1 MRSESAKH
9 SEYHTPNPHPLSH
22 FSSLFTL
29 HSSLLQ
35 SMTEIL
41 YIGLTQAFFAG
52 LMIAT
57 KRNPHVADRILAA
70 WLFLIAIEMVFALV
84 NETYIELYQFVF
96 IPFTYGPLLYLY
108 VKFLTIESHTF
119 KWQYW
124 MHFIPFIAVFTTAIV
139 FHGRPVM
146 RLDNF
151 FANDLF
157 LSFRLIYGLSFFISI
172 TTYSIIAFVLISR
185 HQKNIRNIY
194 SSTSTRIN
202 LSWLKVVSISFYVTY
217 VLVFIVGVY
226 VIFKQELPYDPT
238 IVSYFG
244 LTLFAFAFSVYGIKQ
259 PEIFYGYYME
269 MKSSGILKK
278 EPANGQSK
286 YTRSGLKS
294 QDADKYL
301 NRLLKHMDEK
311 KPYLDVDLTIHDL
324 SDALKIPRH
333 YLTQV
338 INEKLNRNFYQFINE
353 YRVEE
358 VKRLLQDPD
367 YRKYTFTT
375 IAFEAGFNSKSSFNS
390 VFKETVGMTPS
401 QYKVKFL
408 DNRLR

>member
-1 MRSESAKH
+1 
-9 SEYHTPNPHPLSH
+9 
-22 FSSLFTL
+22 
-29 HSSLLQ
+29 
-35 SMTEIL
+35 MTEIL
-41 YIGLTQAFFAG
+41 YIGLAQAFFAG

-57 KRNPHVADRILAA
+57 KRNPQTADRILAG

-84 NETYIELYQFVF
+84 NETYIQIYQFVF

-108 VKFLTIESHTF
+108 VKFLTIENHKF
-119 KWQYW
+119 KWQHW
-124 MHFIPFIAVFTTAIV
+124 LHFIPFIAVFTSAIV

-146 RLDNF
+146 KLDDF
-151 FANDLF
+151 FANDPY

-172 TTYSIIAFVLISR
+172 TTYSIVAFVLISR

-194 SSTSTRIN
+194 SSTSTRIT

-226 VIFKQELPYDPT
+226 VIFKQELPYNPT

-244 LTLFAFAFSVYGIKQ
+244 LTLFAFAISVYGIKQ

-278 EPANGQSK
+278 DTHEGQSK

-294 QDADKYL
+294 QDAEKYL
-301 NRLLKHMDEK
+301 NKLIKHMEEN
-311 KPYLDVDLTIHDL
+311 KPYLDIDLTIHDL
-324 SDALKIPRH
+324 SGALNIPRH
-333 YLTQV
+333 YLTQI

-358 VKRLLQDPD
+358 VKRLLQDPA
-367 YRKYTFTT
+367 YKKYTFTA

-390 VFKETVGMTPS
+390 VFKETVGKTPS
-401 QYKVKFL
+401 QYKNELPTRNKDV
-408 DNRLR
+408 